1 MNGDSPNVWEGGQ
14 VMIIGSVG
22 FNGGFI
28 AEVSLECGRPTYLLI
43 RSELASLCKASAIKF
58 LEDRRAS
65 TMYVTNTSLVR
76 EHKIE
81 MVISAVGGASIAD
94 QVKLVNAIEAA
105 GTVKRIKDRHAL
117 SYNHFLPSEFG
128 HDIDKA
134 DPVEPGLTM
143 YEENRQVRRYIE
155 EAGTFAA
162 TYFVAGS
169 DIGKLAIK
177 SIVDNRTLNK
187 TVHFR
192 PPSSLLSTNELA
204 SLWEEKLGYKPPRV
218 TITEGDLLADAREM
232 RIPQS
237 IVAAITHDIFIKS
250 CQINYSL
257 EQPNDVEVCSLYPE
271 LPFRTLDE

>member
-1 MNGDSPNVWEGGQ
+1 
-14 VMIIGSVG
+14 
-22 FNGGFI
+22 
-28 AEVSLECGRPTYLLI
+28 
-43 RSELASLCKASAIKF
+43 
-58 LEDRRAS
+58 
-65 TMYVTNTSLVR
+65 
-76 EHKIE
+76 

-105 GTVKRIKDRHAL
+105 GTVKLPWPYHDNTHHADALPPLDRL
-117 SYNHFLPSEFG
+117 
-128 HDIDKA
+128 
-134 DPVEPGLTM
+134 
-143 YEENRQVRRYIE
+143 QVY
-155 EAGTFAA
+155 A
-162 TYFVAGS
+162 YFVAGS

-218 TITEGDLLADAREM
+218 TITEGDLLADARGM